1 MFLLVVSKAT
11 VIDRDRLLL
20 LANCS
25 HENLSE
31 CFVTR
36 DYTIRVHSNLRR
48 DRHRWNVGNIVA
60 EREFDQKDGCI

>member
-11 VIDRDRLLL
+11 VIDRDPLLL
-20 LANCS
+20 LANGS

-31 CFVTR
+31 CFIPR
-36 DYTIRVHSNLRR
+36 DRTIRVHSNLRR
-48 DRHRWNVGNIVA
+48 DRHRWMVGDIVT